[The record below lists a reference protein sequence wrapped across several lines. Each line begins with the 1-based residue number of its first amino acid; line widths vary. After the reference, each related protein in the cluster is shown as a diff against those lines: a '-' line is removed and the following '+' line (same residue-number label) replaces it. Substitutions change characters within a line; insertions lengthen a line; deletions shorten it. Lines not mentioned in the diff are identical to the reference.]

1 MGKMKLRK
9 VYRAAVFL
17 ISIFLLCACER
28 KEDLRNSHTEQTE
41 TEEKAKYS
49 AEELSDVRDETV
61 KQYDKLRREYQD
73 TDSDEFNLLSSIAG
87 FGTDMEKNVI
97 YVEIAD
103 LTEEKKEMFWKLFK
117 FYDCIELRYVEEVYE
132 TLPAE
137 L

>member
-1 MGKMKLRK
+1 
-9 VYRAAVFL
+9 
-17 ISIFLLCACER
+17 
-28 KEDLRNSHTEQTE
+28 
-41 TEEKAKYS
+41 
-49 AEELSDVRDETV
+49 
-61 KQYDKLRREYQD
+61 
-73 TDSDEFNLLSSIAG
+73 
-87 FGTDMEKNVI
+87 MEKNVI